1 MPENIGGKLE
11 DTVIRRKGKK
21 REDIRNWIHR
31 KGNNNKIGKEIR
43 EGGEEKT
50 CDNRF
55 DIFVLNKRANII
67 F

>member
-11 DTVIRRKGKK
+11 NTVTRRRRKK

-43 EGGEEKT
+43 KGEKKET
-50 CDNRF
+50 CDN
-55 DIFVLNKRANII
+55 
-67 F
+67 